1 MTQLTIRRLNQTVID
16 GLKKRAAA
24 AGRSMEEEART
35 ILSEAVVDDQLER
48 QRAWADRMKAKR
60 HALFGDTVF
69 SDSTDIIRQMR
80 DDRTRVN
87 ASWMSSSGSGKRRD
101 EERRMKKPRAK

>member
-1 MTQLTIRRLNQTVID
+1 MTQLTIRRLNQSVID

-35 ILSEAVVDDQLER
+35 ILSEAIVDDQLER

-60 HALFGDTVF
+60 HELFGDKVF
-69 SDSTDIIRQMR
+69 SDSTEIIRRMR

-87 ASWMSSSGSGKRRD
+87 ASWISSSLPEKSGRAERPRR
-101 EERRMKKPRAK
+101 K